1 MKGQETVQGEHGL
14 LTQCECGGTMLTRCC
29 NRHDNDRKIPR
40 TPSEIYEL
48 NGAMADKMY
57 KSFHRKGIP
66 VVPSL
71 GVLRKMSHIR
81 ILPWFNLQAI
91 MTFGVGQ
98 IRII

>member
-1 MKGQETVQGEHGL
+1 
-14 LTQCECGGTMLTRCC
+14 MLTRCC

-57 KSFHRKGIP
+57 KVFHREGIP

-71 GVLRKMSHIR
+71 GVLRKNFSHIR
-81 ILPWFNLQAI
+81 MLYGSMFRQ
-91 MTFGVGQ
+91 
-98 IRII
+98 